1 MLPKVTSLQ
10 IANSRLQRETSQL
23 MSSMK
28 GMMNV
33 QNTLYE
39 ENRNQRPPTVTVMT
53 NPGYESRISDLEN
66 KIGSNN
72 DILTKEVLEFSE

>member
-28 GMMNV
+28 GM

-66 KIGSNN
+66 EIGSNN